1 MRMRSLVEHLGMP
14 VAVSVRGGRA
24 AVRAAVSM
32 GLRVI
37 RKRARIDRADL
48 LIVDDPNVKYGR
60 PWIERARRA
69 GVATVSVHDDV
80 DALDADVVLCGSI
93 AVGTFRTSGVVLN

>member
-1 MRMRSLVEHLGMP
+1 SSLCRCVVRVAAGPRLGYGHLMRMRSLVEHLGMP

-69 GVATVSVHDDV
+69 GVATVSVHD
-80 DALDADVVLCGSI
+80 A
-93 AVGTFRTSGVVLN
+93 